1 VSVYQRWRARM
12 TSPEMARRRNRA
24 NAVRLPLLAVGVVL
38 MIVAVVAFPT
48 GTSRTVAVCV
58 ALGIFIVIDIFVG
71 IRLWRH
77 RHDP

>member
-1 VSVYQRWRARM
+1 
-12 TSPEMARRRNRA
+12 
-24 NAVRLPLLAVGVVL
+24 